1 MYKAGSPSASHSSA
15 AASGAAAGNR
25 VSRHVPLR
33 TCIGCRKKDDQAVLL
48 RLVRVSMEGGN
59 AVRVDEDHRMPGRG
73 AWLHPDTACLR
84 LAVKRSGFP
93 RAFRGS
99 VEISDVE
106 RWFKALED
114 VPTGN
119 GLKTVQPESGSEI

>member
-1 MYKAGSPSASHSSA
+1 MYKAGSPSASRS
-15 AASGAAAGNR
+15 AASGAALGYR
-25 VSRHVPLR
+25 VSRHVPQR
-33 TCIGCRKKDDQAVLL
+33 TCVGCRKRDDQAVLL

-59 AVRVDEDHRMPGRG
+59 AVRVDEDRRMPGRG

-106 RWFKALED
+106 RWFKALGD

-119 GLKTVQPESGSEI
+119 GPKTVQPESGSEI